1 MRFNF
6 IGRHPGKSFLFLL
19 TTEILMK
26 NRSVLGYVLF
36 AYTATA
42 EVVYLE
48 KVCPVAQSEEPLD

>member
-1 MRFNF
+1 
-6 IGRHPGKSFLFLL
+6 
-19 TTEILMK
+19 MK

-48 KVCPVAQSEEPLD
+48 KVCPGAQSEEPLD